1 MLDNVSQH
9 DVRCHFA
16 GIIFIFFHYPS
27 SFYFTNQYGIWFFRY
42 GHAFF
47 TVAFSPQEA
56 MQINIIL
63 SLVISF
69 SLIWKVRQDIDV
81 ALLKKVMIG
90 SVVGAPFGSLLFA
103 LVDVTTFKLLIAI
116 LLIGLTILLIKN
128 LSIQQTRSRDYGVGF
143 ISGIFTTSI
152 GMAGPPLLLYFAST
166 HRNKETIRAVSLA
179 YYIFIY
185 LISLLSQVIFEGTSK
200 MVWVYSMYALPI
212 VFLGLIFGQML
223 FTRLNQKLFRILIY
237 VLLIAAGFILLI
249 QTIWTML

>member
-1 MLDNVSQH
+1 MQEL
-9 DVRCHFA
+9 FLYFF
-16 GIIFIFFHYPS
+16 IILAASILQTSTGFGFSVMATPFLLLL
-27 SFYFTNQYGIWFFRY
+27 
-42 GHAFF
+42 
-47 TVAFSPQEA
+47 FSPQEA

-116 LLIGLTILLIKN
+116 LLIGLTVLLIKN

-143 ISGIFTTSI
+143 ISGMFTTSI

-237 VLLIAAGFILLI
+237 VLLVAAGFILLI

>member
-1 MLDNVSQH
+1 MQEL
-9 DVRCHFA
+9 FLYFF
-16 GIIFIFFHYPS
+16 IILAASILQTSTGFGFSVMATPFLLLL
-27 SFYFTNQYGIWFFRY
+27 
-42 GHAFF
+42 
-47 TVAFSPQEA
+47 FSPQEA

>member
-1 MLDNVSQH
+1 
-9 DVRCHFA
+9 
-16 GIIFIFFHYPS
+16 
-27 SFYFTNQYGIWFFRY
+27 
-42 GHAFF
+42 
-47 TVAFSPQEA
+47 

-69 SLIWKVRQDIDV
+69 SLVWKVRHDIDV

-128 LSIQQTRSRDYGVGF
+128 LYSTNRSRDYGVGF
-143 ISGIFTTSI
+143 ISGMFTTSI

-166 HRNKETIRAVSLA
+166 HRDKETIRAVSLA

-185 LISLLSQVIFEGTSK
+185 LISLLSQVIFEGTSG

-223 FTRLNQKLFRILIY
+223 FTRLNQKLFRTLIY
-237 VLLIAAGFILLI
+237 ILLVAAGLILLI
-249 QTIWTML
+249 QSLWTML

>member
-1 MLDNVSQH
+1 M
-9 DVRCHFA
+9 RCHFA
-16 GIIFIFFHYPS
+16 GITFLFFHYSS
-27 SFYFTNQYGIWFFRY
+27 SFYFTNKYRIWFFCY
-42 GHAFF
+42 GNAFLLLLF
-47 TVAFSPQEA
+47 TPQEA

-69 SLIWKVRQDIDV
+69 SLVWKVRHDIDV

-128 LSIQQTRSRDYGVGF
+128 LYSTNRSRDYGVGF
-143 ISGIFTTSI
+143 ISGMFTTSI

-166 HRNKETIRAVSLA
+166 HRDKETIRAVSLA

-185 LISLLSQVIFEGTSK
+185 LISLLSQVIFEGTSG

-223 FTRLNQKLFRILIY
+223 FTRLNQKLFRTLIY
-237 VLLIAAGFILLI
+237 ILLVAAGLILLI
-249 QTIWTML
+249 QSLWTML